1 MRRAPLFALALAL
14 AVACG
19 EQTDSTATD
28 TTTGIAGETSTSTS
42 TTSATTAEPT
52 TTDATTTGT
61 TGTDTTGPEPSCETS
76 AMACGVDVGEQ
87 MSFCPQP
94 EDPAGALEIE
104 VLGPGQIRISE
115 LGHDAECDLTF
126 TPNVQLLPNHSLLV
140 SYDIGGQ
147 PTAGCVCKYTISWVL
162 SDLTSG
168 TWTVQVA
175 SFMQQVDV
183 P

>member
-1 MRRAPLFALALAL
+1 MRHAPILALALAL

-42 TTSATTAEPT
+42 TTTDATTAEPT

-61 TGTDTTGPEPSCETS
+61 DTGTTEPEPSCESS
-76 AMACGVDVGEQ
+76 AMDCGVDVGEQ
-87 MSFCPQP
+87 MSFCPEP

-104 VLGPGQIRISE
+104 VLGPGQIRITE

-126 TPNVQLLPNHSLLV
+126 APNVQLLPNHSLLV
-140 SYDIGGQ
+140 FYDIGGQ
-147 PTAGCVCKYTISWVL
+147 PTGGCVCKYTISWVVSNL
-162 SDLTSG
+162 ASG